1 MKHIKS
7 IKLVLSAMAVCVMTG
22 PAMADAGHIG
32 DEQAQVKAI
41 MSNLLGD
48 NADYVKTH
56 KAYNWAPQ
64 IKGQQP
70 RATVVTCSDSRVQT
84 TAFDK
89 TPEGDLFMVRDIGNQ
104 LATGEGSVEF
114 GVRYLHTPLLIFVG
128 HSSCGAIKAAMG
140 NYSSIEAPIK
150 RELDTIK
157 IPGKNANDD
166 QEVQANVEVNVNNQ
180 VKSAM
185 EKFAAEIKAGKL
197 TVVGAVYD
205 FRNDYKQGNGS
216 LVLVNING
224 ETDQA
229 KIKQSSILPHG
240 K

>member
-22 PAMADAGHIG
+22 PAMADAGHNG

-114 GVRYLHTPLLIFVG
+114 GVRYLHTPLLMFVG

-166 QEVQANVEVNVNNQ
+166 RKCKPA
-180 VKSAM
+180 
-185 EKFAAEIKAGKL
+185 L
-197 TVVGAVYD
+197 
-205 FRNDYKQGNGS
+205 R
-216 LVLVNING
+216 
-224 ETDQA
+224 
-229 KIKQSSILPHG
+229 
-240 K
+240 